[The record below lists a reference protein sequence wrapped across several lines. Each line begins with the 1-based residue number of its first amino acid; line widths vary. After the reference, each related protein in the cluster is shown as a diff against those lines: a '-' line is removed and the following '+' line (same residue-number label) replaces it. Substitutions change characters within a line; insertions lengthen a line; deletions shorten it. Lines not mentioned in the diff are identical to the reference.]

1 MDINAKGWRVL
12 LGAFLLG
19 FIGSGAYVLY
29 RTVLAPAAATDLEI
43 AGWLRIIYVLH
54 LACWMLMGMAA
65 NYLWDL
71 FRRGKSWE
79 DILLRDLF
87 IPFFVSPIVFFGIYS
102 LWPGETPTFALCLI
116 AFQNGFFWQVVFSK
130 AGPISEQGAAA
141 QRAEAETAKAQG

>member
-1 MDINAKGWRVL
+1 MDPTAKGWRFL

-19 FIGSGAYVLY
+19 FVASGAYVLS
-29 RTVLAPAAATDLEI
+29 RTVLAPAAPSPLQID
-43 AGWLRIIYVLH
+43 GWVRIVYVLH
-54 LACWMLMGMAA
+54 LAYWMLMGMTA

-102 LWPGETPTFALCLI
+102 LWAGEIPVFGLCLI
-116 AFQNGFFWQVVFSK
+116 AFQNGFFWQVVISK

-141 QRAEAETAKAQG
+141 RQARGSTL